1 MCVRYGRGGTAD
13 GDSFPG
19 QRDLVLYHLLV
30 SLGHGTSLAH
40 SSIPER
46 SSVGR
51 ARCAAAEASLS
62 LWSH

>member
-13 GDSFPG
+13 GDSIPG

-40 SSIPER
+40 SSTPEL
-46 SSVGR
+46 SSVVR
-51 ARCAAAEASLS
+51 AR
-62 LWSH
+62 